1 VTFRLHRKSR
11 PGRRYLLGLGCYMG
25 RQARLKVLLTG
36 LNESGLKF
44 VPDVDVGE
52 TAFGGKVAAEL
63 GRILRY
69 RGKRRS
75 LYRPVRCCQA

>member
-1 VTFRLHRKSR
+1 
-11 PGRRYLLGLGCYMG
+11 MG

-52 TAFGGKVAAEL
+52 TAFGGKVAADL
-63 GRILRY
+63 GRILRT
-69 RGKRRS
+69 GAS
-75 LYRPVRCCQA
+75 GGPFTRPVRCCQA